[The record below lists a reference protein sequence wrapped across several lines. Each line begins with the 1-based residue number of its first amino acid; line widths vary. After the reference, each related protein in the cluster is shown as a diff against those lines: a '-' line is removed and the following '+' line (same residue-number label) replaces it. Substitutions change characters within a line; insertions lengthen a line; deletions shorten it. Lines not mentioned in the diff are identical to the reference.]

1 MEHSVACRGGEP
13 RKRAGGAPESH
24 PPTTTTRFAN
34 HAVSTRGSRPVRTR
48 QARTPGLPDCGG
60 KGGEREKVGVG
71 KRGGRA
77 ESPTS

>member
-1 MEHSVACRGGEP
+1 MPAAEESPGNG
-13 RKRAGGAPESH
+13 RAGRPKATPNPH
-24 PPTTTTRFAN
+24 HT
-34 HAVSTRGSRPVRTR
+34 VSTRGSRPVRTR